1 MTFPHWSRVTL
12 YTSPCGFAQC
22 CVFVKQSHGPFRCA
36 SGHCPGG
43 PLLPKLRGHVAEFL
57 NEVSPA
63 RLGIFAPSHLC
74 RFWYGQ
80 HVSIA
85 MLFLEAWTRGLGRA
99 SPSSVRPFPA
109 VLGITVDPSR
119 CPSPTSRLNPPC
131 RCRNVDLLSI
141 DYAFRPRLRCRL
153 TPGGRTCPG
162 KPWDSG
168 DLDSHLVFRYSCPHN
183 RQYEVHGRFR
193 APLQPV
199 VLRSPTTGLAANP
212 RIRHC
217 VYSRSFS
224 ARGLSS
230 SQLLRTV

>member
-1 MTFPHWSRVTL
+1 MSVLVRLAVRWAAPFLGSVDTWAQGGEPPFGPCLPARERDSHWPVPLSFCETQL
-12 YTSPCGFAQC
+12 SNPCG
-22 CVFVKQSHGPFRCA
+22 K
-36 SGHCPGG
+36 
-43 PLLPKLRGHVAEFL
+43 
-57 NEVSPA
+57 
-63 RLGIFAPSHLC
+63 
-74 RFWYGQ
+74 
-80 HVSIA
+80 
-85 MLFLEAWTRGLGRA
+85 
-99 SPSSVRPFPA
+99 
-109 VLGITVDPSR
+109 
-119 CPSPTSRLNPPC
+119 
-131 RCRNVDLLSI
+131 CRNVDLPSI

-168 DLDSHLVFRYSCPHN
+168 GTDSHRTFRYSCPHN
-183 RQYEVHGRFR
+183 RQYEVHGRSR
-193 APLQPV
+193 APLRPV

>member
-74 RFWYGQ
+74 RFWYGS

-85 MLFLEAWTRGLGRA
+85 TLFLEAWTRGLGRA

-131 RCRNVDLLSI
+131 KCRNVD
-141 DYAFRPRLRCRL
+141 L

-168 DLDSHLVFRYSCPHN
+168 DLDSHQVFRYSCPHN
-183 RQYEVHGRFR
+183 RQCEVHRRFR
-193 APLQPV
+193 ARLRPV
-199 VLRSPTTGLAANP
+199 ALRSPTDALARVP
-212 RIRHC
+212 RIRRGA
-217 VYSRSFS
+217 YSRSFHCLND
-224 ARGLSS
+224 GCL
-230 SQLLRTV
+230 